1 MIMGVFTV
9 DLLPLWITHHRS
21 TKSPV
26 TLKRIQNIIEYLTFE
41 VFRYNARGLYE
52 MHKFMFTMLLALKI
66 DMQSGKVKHQ
76 ELQTLIKG
84 RCLTR
89 LPMHSI

>member
-1 MIMGVFTV
+1 MTSSTL
-9 DLLPLWITHHRS
+9 DHPHHRS
-21 TKSPV
+21 TKSPI

-41 VFRYNARGLYE
+41 VFRYSARGLYE

-84 RCLTR
+84 QSVPAIIVCIPHVR
-89 LPMHSI
+89 M